1 MTVATTSVLEELPE
15 ISVPRLEPTTTLP
28 VVATAS
34 DAASVMVEEPTGFL
48 RAFVRGSIIG
58 AVVLF
63 VFGAGTALFA
73 GGAGIDALGLGA
85 FCAFW
90 GGPGFGGA
98 IGASI
103 HKGPDDHR

>member
-1 MTVATTSVLEELPE
+1 MTIAANPVPEELSDASVPLLESPAPLRGATTASV
-15 ISVPRLEPTTTLP
+15 
-28 VVATAS
+28 
-34 DAASVMVEEPTGFL
+34 AASAVAEEPSGFA
-48 RAFVRGSIIG
+48 RAYVRGSIIG